1 MNSKRKIK
9 RRREILMGDRD
20 RNTPQRLSR
29 AWKREHF

>member
-1 MNSKRKIK
+1 MNSKRKK
-9 RRREILMGDRD
+9 ERREILMGDRD